1 MSEGPKKPECVV
13 LATGGGALAS
23 LGSDDSSSPLMLP
36 RLSGEASKWALPIV
50 LGGEASVASSRETGA
65 READASSREIASG
78 DAELERLVTQFFE
91 ELGRPVFRYV
101 RGYVRDATVA
111 RDLTQEV
118 FVRLCTELSAGR
130 SVTDVRAWLF
140 RVAHNLAID
149 EQRRLRVREAHESPA
164 DAADFAFLLSD
175 PSPNAE
181 HELLRRERH
190 GWLRSALQHL
200 SAQERR
206 CLFLRAQG
214 LRYREIAEVLD
225 IKIPTVVTFLTRAI
239 QKLAKTR
246 P

>member
-1 MSEGPKKPECVV
+1 MTDRRKSREALL
-13 LATGGGALAS
+13 LAGNSGNGALR
-23 LGSDDSSSPLMLP
+23 LP
-36 RLSGEASKWALPIV
+36 VALPDAI
-50 LGGEASVASSRETGA
+50 GGRRFFEALDARLAAGSEAEGAAS
-65 READASSREIASG
+65 ADPERVKL
-78 DAELERLVTQFFE
+78 ELVVTVIFE

-101 RGYVRDATVA
+101 RSFVRDVPVA
-111 RDLTQEV
+111 RDVTQEV

-130 SVTDVRAWLF
+130 PVSDPRAWLF

-149 EQRRLRVREAHESPA
+149 EQRRQRSREAHERPS
-164 DAADFAFLLSD
+164 DGTDFEFLLSD
-175 PSPNAE
+175 PAPNAE

-190 GWLRSALQHL
+190 GWLRAAMQGL

-214 LRYREIAEVLD
+214 LRYREIGEVLD

-239 QKLAKTR
+239 QKLTKAR